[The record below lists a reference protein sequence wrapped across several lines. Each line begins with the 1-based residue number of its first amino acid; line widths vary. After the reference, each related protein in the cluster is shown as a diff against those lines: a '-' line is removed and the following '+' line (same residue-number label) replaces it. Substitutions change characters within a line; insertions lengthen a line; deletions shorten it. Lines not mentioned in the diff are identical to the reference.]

1 MAINIL
7 QIMLIY
13 TKFEEVVDPLL
24 LPVNPTLTLGQ
35 LEEICQPVANV
46 ALRDREAAMSG
57 GKRENEYCGNK

>member
-1 MAINIL
+1 
-7 QIMLIY
+7 MLIY
-13 TKFEEVVDPLL
+13 TNVEEVVDPLL

-57 GKRENEYCGNK
+57 VKKIENEYCGNK